1 MISTKEHSDVINC
14 LVLFNSVHDVI
25 KAEKLIK
32 AKGYDYQIVPVP
44 SNISSEC
51 GMCIE
56 INNERSIEVSSLLE
70 KNQVKHQISIK

>member
-1 MISTKEHSDVINC
+1 MTSTKEHSDVINC

-32 AKGYDYQIVPVP
+32 AQGYDYQIVPVP

-56 INNERSIEVSSLLE
+56 INEEQSLEVSSLLE
-70 KNQVKHQISIK
+70 KNQVKHLISIK

>member
-1 MISTKEHSDVINC
+1 MINC

-32 AKGYDYQIVPVP
+32 TQGYGYQIVPVP

-56 INNERSIEVSSLLE
+56 INNIQLSEVCSLLE
-70 KNQVKHQISIK
+70 KNQIKHQISTK

>member
-1 MISTKEHSDVINC
+1 MTSTKEHSDVINC

-32 AKGYDYQIVPVP
+32 AQGYGYQIVPVP

-56 INNERSIEVSSLLE
+56 VNEEQSLEVSSLLE
-70 KNQVKHQISIK
+70 KNQVKHQISI